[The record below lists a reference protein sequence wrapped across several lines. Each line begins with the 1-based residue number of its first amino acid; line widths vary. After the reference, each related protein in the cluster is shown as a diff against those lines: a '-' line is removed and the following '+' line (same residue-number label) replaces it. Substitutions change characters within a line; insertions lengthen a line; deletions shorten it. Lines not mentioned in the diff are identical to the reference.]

1 MPFFLID
8 SLFIVQKICLYVLVI
23 HLAEIRVVE
32 MTVNFYDFI
41 EFILR
46 GKKIK
51 IINFTNNFKNISTET
66 SK

>member
-32 MTVNFYDFI
+32 MTVKFYDFI

>member
-32 MTVNFYDFI
+32 MTVKFYDFI

-51 IINFTNNFKNISTET
+51 IINFTNNFKNISIET

>member
-1 MPFFLID
+1 MLFFLID

-32 MTVNFYDFI
+32 MTVKFYDFI

>member
-32 MTVNFYDFI
+32 RTVKFYDFI